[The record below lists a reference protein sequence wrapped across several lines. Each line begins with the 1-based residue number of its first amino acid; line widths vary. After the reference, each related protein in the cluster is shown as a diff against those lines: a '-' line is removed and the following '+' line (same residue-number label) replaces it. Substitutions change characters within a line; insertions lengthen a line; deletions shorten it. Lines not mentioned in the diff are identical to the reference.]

1 LSPNEQLGIE
11 LNTKNFDTPRPLTA
25 PEAVV
30 LIVIIVVAGSLAA
43 AGWPAASAVVLVL
56 EALSLG
62 RRLLVRL
69 RPGRTLIARPA
80 QA

>member
-1 LSPNEQLGIE
+1 MK
-11 LNTKNFDTPRPLTA
+11 LNNANCGTSRPLTM

-30 LIVIIVVAGSLAA
+30 LIVIIIVAGALAA
-43 AGWPAASAVVLVL
+43 AGWPVLSAVVLVL

-69 RPGRTLIARPA
+69 RRSRHTDTARLA

>member
-1 LSPNEQLGIE
+1 MKLSNANCG
-11 LNTKNFDTPRPLTA
+11 TSRPLTM

-30 LIVIIVVAGSLAA
+30 LIVITIVAGTLAA
-43 AGWPAASAVVLVL
+43 AGWPAISAAVLVL

-69 RPGRTLIARPA
+69 RRSRTVVA
-80 QA
+80 QSVQA